1 MSPIVAESFISRW
14 RGKGNEKSNTQK
26 FWLEVLSEVLGII
39 SPTQYIEF
47 EKRVELEHVSFIDAY
62 IPSTRTIIEQK
73 SYGVNLDKAVP
84 QSDGLLMTPFQQAKR
99 YSDWLPDSERA
110 RWIVVCN
117 FREFRVYDME
127 EPKAH
132 PEVVLLEDL
141 ARDWQK
147 LSFLIKVNAA
157 SPKNIHEVELSV
169 RAGELVGKLYD
180 ALLERY
186 INPDD
191 KASQRSLN
199 IFCVRVVFLLYAE
212 DAGLFEKGQFHD
224 YLKGRQNVV
233 RDALRK
239 LFEILD
245 QKPESRDPYLESDL
259 EEFPYV
265 NGGLFAEKD
274 IELPQLDG
282 EPLRIILEDMSEGFD
297 WSGISP
303 TIFGAVFEDTL
314 HYRTRHS
321 GGMHY
326 TSIEN
331 IHKVIDPLFLDGLNA
346 EADAIISAPASRS
359 RTQKL
364 RALQRKLAGLKFLDP
379 ACGSGNFL
387 TESYLSLR
395 RLENRI
401 IKALAESS
409 YTPPR
414 DESLIKVSISQ
425 FYGIEIN
432 DFAVAVARTAL
443 WIAETQMWNETQR
456 MNEAQ
461 RLIPFLGDLLP
472 LKTYNHII
480 EDNALRMDWKALVPQ
495 DGTLYIMGN
504 PPFLGYSV
512 QTKEQKQDMFSVF
525 VDEAGKPY
533 STAGKIDYVAGWYF
547 KASEM
552 VQDKRVRAAF
562 VSTNSITQGEQ
573 VTYIFK
579 MLNERFGIEI
589 DFAHQTFVWNSEATD
604 QAHVHVVVIGF
615 DTIKEEGRLR
625 RLYTS
630 EGLKLV
636 ENINF
641 YLVAAPDRVAGR
653 AQGGYDFAESTTKAL
668 SKQAPAIMGGNRPA
682 DGGHLIIEAEDYEN
696 FIKREPGAKSYIK
709 RYMMG
714 REFINNLP
722 RYCLWL
728 VGISPKELRSMPL
741 VMERVKACR
750 EDRLKGAADRRKL
763 ADTPHL
769 FRETLNPKR
778 YIAIPVVSSEEREY
792 IPMGWL
798 DDSVIPGNK
807 LFIIPEATLYDFG
820 VLTSRVHMAWMR
832 RVGGRLEMRYSYSK
846 NIVYNTFA
854 WPSPTEEQRK
864 RIESTAQG
872 ILDARAQYPECS
884 LADMYDDT
892 AMPLDLRNAHREN
905 DAAVC
910 CAYGWAEDISEEE
923 IVQRLFVLYHEL
935 TA

>member
-1 MSPIVAESFISRW
+1 M
-14 RGKGNEKSNTQK
+14 
-26 FWLEVLSEVLGII
+26 
-39 SPTQYIEF
+39 
-47 EKRVELEHVSFIDAY
+47 
-62 IPSTRTIIEQK
+62 
-73 SYGVNLDKAVP
+73 
-84 QSDGLLMTPFQQAKR
+84 
-99 YSDWLPDSERA
+99 
-110 RWIVVCN
+110 
-117 FREFRVYDME
+117 
-127 EPKAH
+127 
-132 PEVVLLEDL
+132 
-141 ARDWQK
+141 
-147 LSFLIKVNAA
+147 NAA

-935 TA
+935 GFTFPMFCILTGMLYQMSGMRERGIRDLFVYT